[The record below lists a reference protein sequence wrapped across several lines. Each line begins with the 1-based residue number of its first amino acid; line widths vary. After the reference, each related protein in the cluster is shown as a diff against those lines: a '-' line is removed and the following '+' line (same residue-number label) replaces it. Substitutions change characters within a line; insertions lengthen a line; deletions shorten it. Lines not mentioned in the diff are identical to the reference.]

1 MPMNKISTPVISDL
15 NLLTLLI
22 LPLLMLVSCSPRV
35 ERDADNQQDMEAT
48 ATIVGPTDVPA
59 VTVAAIENQSDE
71 VYFDLIAN
79 TSNCLGEDLWF
90 GGKLESYN
98 KAVLANSGAF
108 LQQKVYRITELTATG
123 LNSNSSYLVNN
134 KANMLRAVVDKNGV
148 IFLQLS
154 QGQLQLVPQQKSK
167 PVVLA
172 YQPKATDGYLD
183 GSVGRWS
190 CR

>member
-1 MPMNKISTPVISDL
+1 MNKISTPVFSDL
-15 NLLTLLI
+15 NPLVFLI
-22 LPLLMLVSCSPRV
+22 LPLLMMFSCSPRV
-35 ERDADNQQDMEAT
+35 ERETDKQQDMEAT
-48 ATIVGPTDVPA
+48 ATTVGPKDVPT

-79 TSNCLGEDLWF
+79 TSSCLGEDLWF

-98 KAVLANSGAF
+98 KALLANSGAF
-108 LQQKVYRITELTATG
+108 SQQKVYRITELTATG
-123 LNSNSSYLVNN
+123 LNSNNSYLVNN
-134 KANMLRAVVDKNGV
+134 KANTLRAVVDKDGT

-154 QGQLQLVPQQKSK
+154 QGQLQLVPQEKSK

-190 CR
+190 CK